1 MATKT
6 VAYQIFVILKPIQ
19 FRPDAVSYLIEGT
32 FLTDVSVTS
41 HLELSS
47 LHIRYYAVRRLR
59 NYSFIGIEHDF
70 ILIEI
75 PLPVVYKLPT
85 SDHTFLWSTFLSSLI
100 NDKAQ
105 VKTVVSIFKYSTCF
119 CFDSCSVV
127 IKVLMLSYKPDK
139 QLYYININVPTRT
152 IFANDNNHCL
162 CCDVRVFSNKAL
174 FRCCEILTS
183 SSNII
188 TFSNLTFFV

>member
-75 PLPVVYKLPT
+75 PLPVVYNTNP
-85 SDHTFLWSTFLSSLI
+85 
-100 NDKAQ
+100 
-105 VKTVVSIFKYSTCF
+105 
-119 CFDSCSVV
+119 
-127 IKVLMLSYKPDK
+127 
-139 QLYYININVPTRT
+139 
-152 IFANDNNHCL
+152 
-162 CCDVRVFSNKAL
+162 
-174 FRCCEILTS
+174 
-183 SSNII
+183 
-188 TFSNLTFFV
+188 